1 MGGGDSKRTRS
12 CHITLKKVI
21 DIKKKKDKIE
31 LKIFDYE
38 HTYRTNRNKNIF
50 TKGRLTAQPTSILLV
65 SAAGPF
71 WSHI

>member
-1 MGGGDSKRTRS
+1 M
-12 CHITLKKVI
+12 I
-21 DIKKKKDKIE
+21 DIKKIKNKRNFKKKKDKIE

-38 HTYRTNRNKNIF
+38 HTYITNRNKNIF